1 MKLFKIFSL
10 RKHLVVSTGLELE
23 LEFEPNSHVF
33 PIQAPQPCQYNNAT
47 FQSFLFSYF
56 LFEFFLN

>member
-10 RKHLVVSTGLELE
+10 REHLVVSTGLELE

-47 FQSFLFSYF
+47 FKSFLFSYF
-56 LFEFFLN
+56 FVRVFF